1 MLIECMEFL
10 VIEVVMILLYV
21 IEYCQM
27 RDNLLKRKANWKVD
41 AKQVDRMKV
50 NAGFEDDLSEDDQDP
65 D

>member
-1 MLIECMEFL
+1 
-10 VIEVVMILLYV
+10 MILLYI